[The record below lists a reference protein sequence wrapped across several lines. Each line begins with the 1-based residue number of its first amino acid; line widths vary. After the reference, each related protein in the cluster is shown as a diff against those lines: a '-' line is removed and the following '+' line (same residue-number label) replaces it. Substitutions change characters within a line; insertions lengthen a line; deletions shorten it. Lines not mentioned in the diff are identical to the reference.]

1 MTAQLKI
8 WCNAI
13 KKVYIFEHIFKPDS
27 CVCVCVSKVT
37 HITDVENAN
46 VFTVNSEIFLI
57 WFATSPCVKS
67 DGEHM
72 KRNGMW

>member
-8 WCNAI
+8 CCNAI

-57 WFATSPCVKS
+57 
-67 DGEHM
+67 
-72 KRNGMW
+72 